1 MSHVRFSEG
10 RGRVFLAA
18 AKDINP
24 GGNGQSKRASREPT
38 AAVSCDLN
46 YLQCKENVRSGHVWY
61 PSADVRGSLGQIL
74 VLQGVI
80 DASALT
86 DALARQSGR
95 HPVASMLYTLGYASE
110 RQLCMALS
118 AQTGWPGIVLDESVI
133 RLDVLEYVSLEWS
146 RIFSALVVYED
157 AQTLV
162 IAAARPE
169 DAVVPAREL
178 AASRGKKA
186 ELRIALDITLAR
198 TIRVAFARWKSGA
211 LVLAGPEADRA
222 DPYVATVHA
231 DREGDDH
238 RRAQRAL
245 AEEAARNIVADDE
258 LPSEE
263 TAVGGA
269 ASTGD
274 WQSPTSTTTTGV
286 DDLALADGT
295 LVITE
300 ALDRGEAPDTQT
312 GHTGRVRALVVDPDP
327 PNRMQMVAQL
337 EALGYECQAAATAA
351 QAVELLGG
359 LSFDLVFADIATP
372 ELDGLRL
379 CRAIKRSRRL
389 ARCRVIVTTSVL
401 DSGQVSDEEL
411 QRHGAD
417 GYLEKPLDLR
427 RLRRLLR
434 DLSTEE
440 RGDHE
445 ALLADALGR
454 YHSGDIDGAI
464 GRLRGALDIDLSSP
478 KLHFMLANML
488 QRASRWAEAV
498 DEYEAVVELQPAYFP
513 ALTRLAYLYFRQGLH
528 ARAIETW
535 RRALPVCDDP
545 ALRRNIELFMRKL
558 VADMQKSDQG

>member
-1 MSHVRFSEG
+1 
-10 RGRVFLAA
+10 
-18 AKDINP
+18 
-24 GGNGQSKRASREPT
+24 
-38 AAVSCDLN
+38 
-46 YLQCKENVRSGHVWY
+46 
-61 PSADVRGSLGQIL
+61 VRGSLGQIL

-80 DASALT
+80 DASALS
-86 DALARQSGR
+86 DALAHQSGR
-95 HPVASMLYTLGYASE
+95 HPVASELYILGYASE

-133 RLDVLEYVSLEWS
+133 RLDVLEYVSLEWA
-146 RIFSALVVYED
+146 RLFSALVVHED

-169 DAVVPAREL
+169 DAIAPAREL
-178 AASRGKKA
+178 GTARGKNV

-198 TIRVAFARWKSGA
+198 TIRVAFAKWKAGE
-211 LVLAGPEADRA
+211 LFLAGHEADRA
-222 DPYVATVHA
+222 GPYIAVVHA
-231 DREGDDH
+231 DREDDEP

-245 AEEAARNIVADDE
+245 AEEAARNIERNDE

-263 TAVGGA
+263 SAGGVT
-269 ASTGD
+269 STGD
-274 WQSPTSTTTTGV
+274 WQIPTSTSGNGL
-286 DDLALADGT
+286 DDLPSEERTMELIA
-295 LVITE
+295 E
-300 ALDRGEAPDTQT
+300 LDRGEEPDT
-312 GHTGRVRALVVDPDP
+312 HSGRVRALIVDPDP
-327 PNRMQMVAQL
+327 PNRMHMVAQL
-337 EALGYECQAAATAA
+337 EELGYECQAAATGA
-351 QAVELLGG
+351 QAIELLGG
-359 LSFDLVFADIATP
+359 LYFELVFADIATP

-389 ARCRVIVTTSVL
+389 ARCRVIVTTSVV
-401 DSGQVSDEEL
+401 DSGQISDDEL

-417 GYLEKPLDLR
+417 GYLEKPLESR

-454 YHSGDIDGAI
+454 YHSGDIEGAI
-464 GRLRGALDIDLSSP
+464 GRLRGALIGDPASP

-528 ARAIETW
+528 ARAVETW

-558 VADMQKSDQG
+558 VADMQKSDTA

>member
-1 MSHVRFSEG
+1 M
-10 RGRVFLAA
+10 
-18 AKDINP
+18 
-24 GGNGQSKRASREPT
+24 
-38 AAVSCDLN
+38 
-46 YLQCKENVRSGHVWY
+46 
-61 PSADVRGSLGQIL
+61 RGSLGQIL

-80 DASALT
+80 DASALS

-95 HPVASMLYTLGYASE
+95 HPVASTLYTLGYASE
-110 RQLCMALS
+110 RQLCVALS

-133 RLDVLEYVSLEWS
+133 RLDVLEYVSLEWA

-157 AQTLV
+157 AHTLV

-169 DAVVPAREL
+169 DAIVPAREL
-178 AASRGKKA
+178 AASRGKKL

-198 TIRVAFARWKSGA
+198 TIRVAFAKWKTGE
-211 LVLAGPEADRA
+211 LVLAGPEADRPG
-222 DPYVATVHA
+222 PYVATVHA
-231 DREGDDH
+231 DREDDDH

-263 TAVGGA
+263 TVAGA
-269 ASTGD
+269 SSTGD
-274 WQSPTSTTTTGV
+274 WQVPTTTTTGV
-286 DDLALADGT
+286 DELMPEEGT
-295 LVITE
+295 LVIAA
-300 ALDRGEAPDTQT
+300 ALDRGDEPDTQN
-312 GHTGRVRALVVDPDP
+312 GHGGRVRALIVDPDP
-327 PNRMQMVAQL
+327 SNRIQLVSQL
-337 EALGYECQAAATAA
+337 EQLGYECQAAATAA
-351 QAVELLGG
+351 QALDLLGG
-359 LSFDLVFADIATP
+359 LFFDLVFADIATP
-372 ELDGLRL
+372 ELNGLRM
-379 CRAIKRSRRL
+379 CRAIKHSKRL
-389 ARCRVIVTTSVL
+389 ARCRVIVTTSVV

-411 QRHGAD
+411 ARHGAD
-417 GYLEKPLDLR
+417 GYLEKPLDSR

-454 YHSGDIDGAI
+454 YHAGDVDGAI
-464 GRLRGALDIDLSSP
+464 GRLRGALVGDPSSP

-528 ARAIETW
+528 ARAVETW

-558 VADMQKSDQG
+558 VADMQKSDAG